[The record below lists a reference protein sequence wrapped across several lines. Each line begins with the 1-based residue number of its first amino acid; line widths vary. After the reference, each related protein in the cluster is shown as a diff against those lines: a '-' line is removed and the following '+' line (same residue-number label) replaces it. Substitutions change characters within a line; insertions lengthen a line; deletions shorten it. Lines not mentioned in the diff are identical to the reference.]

1 MSSMRALLLLLLA
14 LPVAAQQPDLGPG
27 KKVKGGL
34 VHEVALRGAPNPA
47 AVWIYLPDVPGAA
60 KLPCVLIAP
69 AGSAG
74 VFGMD
79 LVLDD
84 RPEHLPWLAAGFIV
98 VAYTLDGHVRD
109 KEQSTLKQWVP
120 AIRQYFQ
127 AEGGLKNARAAL
139 DYAIAKVPRLDPTR
153 VVAAG
158 HSSAATVALH
168 LAANEPR
175 IKACVAFAPEVEI
188 LTDLTAHGYT
198 AELER
203 LHPGFTEAATRLSPH
218 REAERLVCPLFLFAA
233 EDDTTVSVPAM
244 KELAAKVKVRNRRVE
259 VVLVPRGGHYD
270 SMLDPGLPRAIAWVR
285 ALWPAR

>member
-14 LPVAAQQPDLGPG
+14 LPAAAQQPDLGPG

-69 AGSAG
+69 AGTPCIHGIGLAEG
-74 VFGMD
+74 
-79 LVLDD
+79 D

-98 VAYTLDGHVRD
+98 VAYTLDGQPPKD
-109 KEQSTLKQWVP
+109 PTDAQL
-120 AIRQYFQ
+120 AAAMRQYFQ
-127 AEGGLKNARAAL
+127 AEGGLRNARAAL
-139 DYAIAKVPRLDPTR
+139 DYAVAKVPRLDPTR
-153 VVAAG
+153 VLAAG

-175 IKACVAFAPEVEI
+175 IKACVAFAPEVDI
-188 LTDLTAHGYT
+188 PADL
-198 AELER
+198 AEHAEGMEQVY
-203 LHPGFTEAATRLSPH
+203 PGFGAAAARISPH
-218 REAERLVCPLFLFAA
+218 REAEKITCPLFLFAA

-244 KELAAKVKVRNRRVE
+244 KELAAKVKVRNKRVE
-259 VVLVPRGGHYD
+259 VALVPRGGHYD
-270 SMLDPGLPRAIAWVR
+270 SMLDPGLPRAIAWVH